1 VSFVFALAVWLVSS
15 SVRAEEAIIKR
26 PGDHPH
32 YAFEAEPHLLLG
44 WRELRDGPGV
54 GFRGTIPI
62 VHNGFV
68 SSINNSVGIGF
79 GFDIDPIRHA
89 NRFAVPIVMQ
99 WNFWL
104 STHWSVFG
112 EPGASILFGEGHG
125 SSRVGIP
132 VVHAGG
138 RFHITE
144 AVALTM
150 RVGYPDFSIGFSF
163 LL

>member
-1 VSFVFALAVWLVSS
+1 MSFVFALAVWLVSS

-26 PGDHPH
+26 PGDHPR

-68 SSINNSVGIGF
+68 GSINNNMGIRF
-79 GFDIDPIRHA
+79 GFDVDPIRHA

-99 WNFWL
+99 WNF
-104 STHWSVFG
+104 
-112 EPGASILFGEGHG
+112 
-125 SSRVGIP
+125 
-132 VVHAGG
+132 
-138 RFHITE
+138 
-144 AVALTM
+144 
-150 RVGYPDFSIGFSF
+150 
-163 LL
+163 